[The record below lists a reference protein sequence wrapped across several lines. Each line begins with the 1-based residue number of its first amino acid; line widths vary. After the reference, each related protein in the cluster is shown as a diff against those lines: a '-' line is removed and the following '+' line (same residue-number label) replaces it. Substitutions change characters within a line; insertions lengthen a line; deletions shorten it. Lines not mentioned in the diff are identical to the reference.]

1 MKLFK
6 PDQLGAETG
15 DTLLLYGESGVGK
28 SVSTL
33 QTAQDP
39 ILYFLTEPRDP
50 RKFLQAAG
58 RKDLKIKFGF
68 YESWDD
74 TMEFFSNPENVD
86 WAKTIVVDS
95 LSFLSNIQLAAE
107 IEDQSWESRTEK
119 EKNDKPIIMRT
130 KMSLEGFGG
139 LAGQMTR
146 FVNLISSLS
155 QKGKTVVLLALL
167 EQNPKFNRELSA
179 GPALKGK
186 DFPKTLPG
194 FCDFIGLVESRLGSD
209 GSIIY
214 PPKATFTSDGSH
226 LSKWTGHKGPKS
238 GPLDIV
244 KILDVAHGRVKNPK
258 GGEVGE
264 DD

>member
-1 MKLFK
+1 MKLYK
-6 PDQLGAETG
+6 LDELPKESG
-15 DTLLLYGESGVGK
+15 DILLFYGESGVGK

-33 QTAQDP
+33 QTAPDP

-58 RKDLKIKFGF
+58 RPDVKIKFGF

-74 TMEFFSNPENVD
+74 TMQFFIDPKNTE
-86 WAKTIVVDS
+86 WARTIVVDS
-95 LSFLSNIQLAAE
+95 LTFLSNIQLTSE
-107 IEDQSWESRTEK
+107 IEDQSWDSRTDK
-119 EKNDKPIIMRT
+119 EKSDKPIIMRT

-146 FVNLISSLS
+146 FVNIISKLS
-155 QKGKTVVLLALL
+155 QSGKTIILLSLL

-194 FCDFIGLVESRLGSD
+194 FCDFIFLVEPRIDDKGNVLYPPLITVRGD
-209 GSIIY
+209 GSFM
-214 PPKATFTSDGSH
+214 A
-226 LSKWTGHKGPKS
+226 KWTGSPPKNNKY
-238 GPLDIV
+238 PLNIQ
-244 KILDVAHGRVKNPK
+244 KILDTAHGRIQS
-258 GGEVGE
+258 
-264 DD
+264 

>member
-6 PDQLGAETG
+6 PDELGDETG
-15 DTLLLYGESGVGK
+15 DILLFYGESGVGK
-28 SVSTL
+28 SVSTI
-33 QTAQDP
+33 QTAQEP

-58 RKDLKIKFGF
+58 RDNLKIKFGL
-68 YESWDD
+68 YESWED
-74 TMEFFSNPENVD
+74 TMGFFSDPSNTD

-95 LSFLSNIQLAAE
+95 LTFLSNIQLTRE
-107 IEDQSWESRTEK
+107 IEDQSWDSRSEK
-119 EKNDKPIIMRT
+119 EKSDKPIIMQT
-130 KMSLEGFGG
+130 KMTLEGFGG

-146 FVNLISSLS
+146 FVNMISSLS
-155 QKGKTVVLLALL
+155 QRGKTVVLLALL

-194 FCDFIGLVESRLGSD
+194 FCDFIGLVESRQSSD

-214 PPKATFTSDGSH
+214 PPKVTFGSDGSF
-226 LSKWTGHKGPKS
+226 LSKWTGHRGPMS

-244 KILDVAHGRVKNPK
+244 RILDVAHGRGK
-258 GGEVGE
+258 GGENRE
-264 DD
+264 E